1 MSIEETRRMEA
12 ELFGKKFTL
21 ETGRL
26 ARQASG
32 AVLASCGGTTV
43 LATVVASEETIE
55 DDFLPLTINYQEKS
69 FAAGKIPGGYFKRE
83 GRPSEKEILTSRLID
98 RPVRPLIPKSFRYPT
113 QVIITVI
120 SADKE
125 NATDVISV
133 IASSAAIM
141 VSDIPFAGPIAA
153 LTVGKVDG
161 ELVVNPSPS
170 QLEAS
175 TMEITVAGTEEAI
188 VMVEGGAGE
197 VSEAEVV
204 EALTFAHEGIR
215 EIVAFEK
222 RFVEGLGVEKRM
234 LEEAKEENKIADD
247 VRSFALPVLEERDL
261 AASKDQRHKFV
272 KQVRSDAVE
281 KLSESHPEKESEI
294 KKAFDELFKNHVR
307 STIVNDQAR
316 PDGRDYTTVRPI
328 SGEAGFLERTHGSA
342 LFTRGE
348 TQALVA
354 ATLGTSYDEQ
364 RIDSLEGD
372 LTRSFMLHYNFPP
385 YSVGETSHRLGPGRR
400 EIGHGALAARAM
412 KPVLPDKE
420 EFPYTIRIVSEILE
434 SNGSSSMATVCGS
447 SMALMDAGVPIS
459 APVAGIAMGLIK
471 EGEKFVILSDILGDE
486 DHLGDM
492 DFKVAG
498 TEKGITALQMDIKI
512 AGITEAILSTA
523 LEQAR
528 SARIHVLEKMGEII
542 NSPREDL
549 SEYAPR
555 VLTMQLKPDKVKV
568 VIGSGGKTIKK
579 IVEDT
584 GAQIDIEDDGMVKIF
599 SPDYEACRKAQNYIK
614 RIVEDIVAGKL
625 YVGVVKRILDFG
637 AIVEIGPGKDGLLHI
652 SELENRRVANV
663 TDVVKENDEVLVKCL
678 AVERERDGKTRVR
691 LSRKA
696 ALDQNIEDHRVS
708 DE

>member
-1 MSIEETRRMEA
+1 MTEETRVMET
-12 ELFGKKFTL
+12 ELFGKKLRL

-32 AVLASCGGTTV
+32 AVLATCGGTTV
-43 LATVVASEETIE
+43 LATVVASEDTIE

-69 FAAGKIPGGYFKRE
+69 YAAGKIPGGYFKRE

-98 RPVRPLIPKSFRYPT
+98 RPVRPLIPKDFRYPT

-120 SADKE
+120 SADGE
-125 NATDVISV
+125 NATDVLSV

-141 VSDIPFAGPIAA
+141 VSDIPFAGPIGA
-153 LTVGKVDG
+153 LTVGKIDG
-161 ELVVNPSPS
+161 RLVANPSPS
-170 QLEAS
+170 QLENS
-175 TMEITVAGTEEAI
+175 TMEITVAGTEEAV
-188 VMVEGGAGE
+188 VMVEGGARE

-215 EIVAFEK
+215 EIVSFEN
-222 RFVEGLGVEKRM
+222 RFVEGMGAEKRRLDVAEKNEA
-234 LEEAKEENKIADD
+234 LEND
-247 VRSFALPVLEERDL
+247 VRSFALPLLD
-261 AASKDQRHKFV
+261 AAAAGSKTQRKNLV
-272 KQVRSDAVE
+272 RQVREDTVE
-281 KLSESHPEKESEI
+281 KLSETYPDAGPEI
-294 KKAFDELFKNHVR
+294 AKAFEELFKDRVR
-307 STIVNDQAR
+307 EKIASDGTR

-328 SGEAGFLERTHGSA
+328 SGEVGFLERTHGSA

-348 TQALVA
+348 TQAIVV

-364 RIDSLEGD
+364 RIDALEGD
-372 LTRSFMLHYNFPP
+372 QTRSFMLHYNFPP

-400 EIGHGALAARAM
+400 EIGHGALAARAV
-412 KPVLPDKE
+412 KPVLPEKE
-420 EFPYTIRIVSEILE
+420 DFPYTIRVVSEILE
-434 SNGSSSMATVCGS
+434 SNGSSSMATVCGT

-459 APVAGIAMGLIK
+459 APVAGIAMGLIRR
-471 EGEKFVILSDILGDE
+471 GDDFVVLSDILGDE

-498 TEKGITALQMDIKI
+498 TQKGITALQMDIKI

-528 SARIHVLEKMGEII
+528 DSRMHVLGRMEGII
-542 NSPREDL
+542 NTPREDL
-549 SEYAPR
+549 SQYAPR
-555 VLTMQLKPDKVKV
+555 ILTMQLKPEKVKV
-568 VIGSGGKTIKK
+568 VIGSGGKTIRK

-584 GAQIDIEDDGMVKIF
+584 GAQIDIQDDGLVKIF

-614 RIVEDIVAGKL
+614 KIVEDIEAGKL
-625 YVGVVKRILDFG
+625 YVGVVKRVLDFG
-637 AIVEIGPGKDGLLHI
+637 AIVEIGPGKDGLVHI

-663 TDVVKENDEVLVKCL
+663 TDVLNEKDEVLVKCL
-678 AVERERDGKTRVR
+678 AVERDGKVR

-696 ALDQNIEDHRVS
+696 ALDHDIEDYRDS

>member
-1 MSIEETRRMEA
+1 MADETKTMEA
-12 ELFGKKFTL
+12 ELFGRKLRL

-26 ARQASG
+26 AKQASG
-32 AVLASCGGTTV
+32 AALATCGGTTV
-43 LATVVASEETIE
+43 LATVVASEDRIE

-69 FAAGKIPGGYFKRE
+69 YAAGKIPGGYFKRE

-98 RPVRPLIPKSFRYPT
+98 RPVRPLIPKDFRHPT

-120 SADKE
+120 SADGE
-125 NATDVISV
+125 NATDVLSV

-161 ELVVNPSPS
+161 TLVANPTPS
-170 QLEAS
+170 QLETS
-175 TMEITVAGTEEAI
+175 TMEITVAGTEQAI
-188 VMVEGGAGE
+188 VMVEGGARE

-204 EALTFAHEGIR
+204 EALVFAHEGVK
-215 EIVAFEK
+215 EIVSFQNGFLEGIGAEK
-222 RFVEGLGVEKRM
+222 RQPDVPEPD
-234 LEEAKEENKIADD
+234 EALAGD
-247 VRSFALPVLEERDL
+247 VRSFALPLLERGMTAGSKTER
-261 AASKDQRHKFV
+261 RNFV
-272 KQVRSDAVE
+272 RQVRKDTVERFAETYPEDKSVE
-281 KLSESHPEKESEI
+281 K
-294 KKAFDELFKNHVR
+294 AFEELFKDRVR
-307 STIVNDQAR
+307 EKIATEGTR

-328 SGEAGFLERTHGSA
+328 SGEVGFLERTHGSA

-348 TQALVA
+348 TQAIVV

-364 RIDSLEGD
+364 RIDALEGD
-372 LTRSFMLHYNFPP
+372 QTRSFMLHYNFPP

-400 EIGHGALAARAM
+400 EIGHGALAARAV
-412 KPVLPDKE
+412 KPVLPEKE
-420 EFPYTIRIVSEILE
+420 DFPYTIRVVSEILE
-434 SNGSSSMATVCGS
+434 SNGSSSMATVCGT

-471 EGEKFVILSDILGDE
+471 QGDDFVVLSDILGDE

-498 TEKGITALQMDIKI
+498 TEKGITALQMDMKI
-512 AGITEAILSTA
+512 TGITDAILSTA

-528 SARIHVLEKMGEII
+528 ESRMHVLARMEGII

-549 SEYAPR
+549 SQYAPR
-555 VLTMQLKPDKVKV
+555 ILTVQVKPEKVKV

-584 GAQIDIEDDGMVKIF
+584 GAQIDIQDDGLVKIF
-599 SPDYEACRKAQNYIK
+599 SPDYEACRKAQNYIN
-614 RIVEDIVAGKL
+614 RIVEDIEAGKM
-625 YVGVVKRILDFG
+625 YVGVVKRVLDFG

-663 TDVVKENDEVLVKCL
+663 TDVVNEKDEVLVKCL
-678 AVERERDGKTRVR
+678 AVERDGRVR

-696 ALDQNIEDHRVS
+696 ALDHNIEDYRVS

>member
-1 MSIEETRRMEA
+1 MTEETRVMET
-12 ELFGKKFTL
+12 ELFGKKLRL

-32 AVLASCGGTTV
+32 AVLATCGGTTV
-43 LATVVASEETIE
+43 LATVVASEDSIE

-69 FAAGKIPGGYFKRE
+69 YAAGKIPGGYFKRE

-98 RPVRPLIPKSFRYPT
+98 RPVRPLIPKDFRYPT

-120 SADKE
+120 SADGE
-125 NATDVISV
+125 NATDVLSV
-133 IASSAAIM
+133 IASSVAIM
-141 VSDIPFAGPIAA
+141 VSDIPFAGPIGA
-153 LTVGKVDG
+153 LTVGKIDG
-161 ELVVNPSPS
+161 RLVANPSPS
-170 QLEAS
+170 QLEDS
-175 TMEITVAGTEEAI
+175 TMEITVAGTEEAV
-188 VMVEGGAGE
+188 VMVEGGARE
-197 VSEAEVV
+197 VGEAEVV

-215 EIVAFEK
+215 EIVSFEN
-222 RFVEGLGVEKRM
+222 RFVEGIGAEKRRLDVAEKNEA
-234 LEEAKEENKIADD
+234 LEND
-247 VRSFALPVLEERDL
+247 VRSFALPLLDG
-261 AASKDQRHKFV
+261 ADSGSKTQRKNLV
-272 KQVRSDAVE
+272 RQVRDNTVE
-281 KLSESHPEKESEI
+281 KLSETYPDAGPQI
-294 KKAFDELFKNHVR
+294 AKAFEELFKERVR
-307 STIVNDQAR
+307 ERIASDGTR

-328 SGEAGFLERTHGSA
+328 SGEVGFLERTHGSA

-348 TQALVA
+348 TQAIVV

-364 RIDSLEGD
+364 RIDALEGD
-372 LTRSFMLHYNFPP
+372 QTRSFMLHYNFPP

-400 EIGHGALAARAM
+400 EIGHGALAARAV
-412 KPVLPDKE
+412 KPVLPGKE
-420 EFPYTIRIVSEILE
+420 DFPYTIRVVSEILE
-434 SNGSSSMATVCGS
+434 SNGSSSMATVCGT

-459 APVAGIAMGLIK
+459 APVAGIAMGLIRR
-471 EGEKFVILSDILGDE
+471 GDDFVVLSDILGDE

-498 TEKGITALQMDIKI
+498 TQKGITALQMDIKI

-528 SARIHVLEKMGEII
+528 DSRMHVLGRMEGII
-542 NSPREDL
+542 NTPREDL
-549 SEYAPR
+549 SQYAPR
-555 VLTMQLKPDKVKV
+555 ILTMQLKPEKVKV
-568 VIGSGGKTIKK
+568 VIGSGGKTIRK

-584 GAQIDIEDDGMVKIF
+584 GAQIDIQDDGLVKIF

-614 RIVEDIVAGKL
+614 KIVEDIEAGKL

-637 AIVEIGPGKDGLLHI
+637 AIVEIGPGKDGLVHI

-663 TDVVKENDEVLVKCL
+663 TDVLNEKDEVLVKCL
-678 AVERERDGKTRVR
+678 AVERDGKVR

-696 ALDQNIEDHRVS
+696 ALDHDIEDYRAS

>member
-1 MSIEETRRMEA
+1 MADETRTMET
-12 ELFGKKFTL
+12 ELFGKKLRL

-26 ARQASG
+26 AKQASG
-32 AVLASCGGTTV
+32 AALATCGGTTV
-43 LATVVASEETIE
+43 LATVVASEDRIE

-69 FAAGKIPGGYFKRE
+69 YAAGKIPGGYFKRE

-98 RPVRPLIPKSFRYPT
+98 RPVRPLIPKDFRYPT

-120 SADKE
+120 SADGE
-125 NATDVISV
+125 NPTDVLSV

-161 ELVVNPSPS
+161 TLVVNPSPS
-170 QLEAS
+170 QLETS
-175 TMEITVAGTEEAI
+175 TMEITAAGTEQAI
-188 VMVEGGAGE
+188 VMVEGGARE

-204 EALTFAHEGIR
+204 EALAFAHEGIK
-215 EIVAFEK
+215 EIVSFQNGFLEGIGAEK
-222 RFVEGLGVEKRM
+222 RQLDVPETNDAL
-234 LEEAKEENKIADD
+234 ADD
-247 VRSFALPVLEERDL
+247 VRSFALPLLESGMT
-261 AASKDQRHKFV
+261 AASKTERKNLV
-272 KQVRSDAVE
+272 RQVRKDTVERFAETYPEDKSVE
-281 KLSESHPEKESEI
+281 K
-294 KKAFDELFKNHVR
+294 AFEELFKDRVR
-307 STIVNDQAR
+307 ERIATEGTR

-328 SGEAGFLERTHGSA
+328 SGEVGFLERTHGSA

-348 TQALVA
+348 TQAIVV

-364 RIDSLEGD
+364 RIDALEGD
-372 LTRSFMLHYNFPP
+372 QTRSFMLHYNFPP

-400 EIGHGALAARAM
+400 EIGHGALAARAV
-412 KPVLPDKE
+412 KPVMPEKE
-420 EFPYTIRIVSEILE
+420 DFPYTIRVVSEILE
-434 SNGSSSMATVCGS
+434 SNGSSSMATVCGT

-471 EGEKFVILSDILGDE
+471 QGDDFVVLSDILGDE

-498 TEKGITALQMDIKI
+498 TSKGITALQMDMKI
-512 AGITEAILSTA
+512 TGITDAILSTA

-528 SARIHVLEKMGEII
+528 ESRMHVLERMEGII
-542 NSPREDL
+542 NAPREDL
-549 SEYAPR
+549 SQYAPR
-555 VLTMQLKPDKVKV
+555 ILTVQVKPEKVKV

-584 GAQIDIEDDGMVKIF
+584 GAQIDIQDDGLVKIF
-599 SPDYEACRKAQNYIK
+599 SPDYEACKKAQNYIN
-614 RIVEDIVAGKL
+614 RIVEDIEAGKM
-625 YVGVVKRILDFG
+625 YVGVVKRVLDFG

-663 TDVVKENDEVLVKCL
+663 TDVVNEKDEVLVKCL
-678 AVERERDGKTRVR
+678 AVERDGRVR

-696 ALDQNIEDHRVS
+696 ALDHNIEDYRVS

>member
-1 MSIEETRRMEA
+1 MADETKTMEA
-12 ELFGKKFTL
+12 ELFGKNLRL

-26 ARQASG
+26 AKQASG
-32 AVLASCGGTTV
+32 AALATCGGTTV
-43 LATVVASEETIE
+43 LATVVASEDSIE

-69 FAAGKIPGGYFKRE
+69 YAAGKIPGGYFKRE

-98 RPVRPLIPKSFRYPT
+98 RPVRPLIPKDFRYPT

-120 SADKE
+120 SADGE
-125 NATDVISV
+125 NATDVLSV

-161 ELVVNPSPS
+161 TLVANPTPS
-170 QLEAS
+170 QLETS
-175 TMEITVAGTEEAI
+175 TMEITVAGTERAI
-188 VMVEGGAGE
+188 VMVEGGARE

-204 EALTFAHEGIR
+204 EALAFAHEGIK
-215 EIVAFEK
+215 EIVSFQNGFLEGIGAEK
-222 RFVEGLGVEKRM
+222 RQLDAAETNEA
-234 LEEAKEENKIADD
+234 LEND
-247 VRSFALPVLEERDL
+247 VRSFALPLLERGMTAGSKTERRNL
-261 AASKDQRHKFV
+261 VR
-272 KQVRSDAVE
+272 QVRKDTVERFAETYPEDKSVE
-281 KLSESHPEKESEI
+281 K
-294 KKAFDELFKNHVR
+294 AFEELFKDRVR
-307 STIVNDQAR
+307 ERIATEGTR

-328 SGEAGFLERTHGSA
+328 SGEVGFLERTHGSA

-348 TQALVA
+348 TQAIVV

-364 RIDSLEGD
+364 RIDALEGD
-372 LTRSFMLHYNFPP
+372 QTRSFMLHYNFPP

-400 EIGHGALAARAM
+400 EIGHGALAARAV
-412 KPVLPDKE
+412 KPVLPEKE
-420 EFPYTIRIVSEILE
+420 DFPYTIRVVSEILE
-434 SNGSSSMATVCGS
+434 SNGSSSMATVCGT

-471 EGEKFVILSDILGDE
+471 QGDDFVVLSDILGDE

-512 AGITEAILSTA
+512 AGITDAILSAA

-528 SARIHVLEKMGEII
+528 ESRMHVLARMEGII
-542 NSPREDL
+542 NAPREDL
-549 SEYAPR
+549 SQYAPR
-555 VLTMQLKPDKVKV
+555 ILTVQVKPEKVKV

-584 GAQIDIEDDGMVKIF
+584 GAQIDIQDDGLVKIF
-599 SPDYEACRKAQNYIK
+599 SPDYEACKKAQNYIN
-614 RIVEDIVAGKL
+614 RIVEDIEAGKM
-625 YVGVVKRILDFG
+625 YVGVVKRVLDFG

-663 TDVVKENDEVLVKCL
+663 TDVVNEKDEVLVKCL
-678 AVERERDGKTRVR
+678 AVERDGKVR

-696 ALDQNIEDHRVS
+696 ALDHNIEDYRVS

>member
-1 MSIEETRRMEA
+1 MTEETRVMET
-12 ELFGKKFTL
+12 ELFGKKLRL

-32 AVLASCGGTTV
+32 AVLATCGGTTV
-43 LATVVASEETIE
+43 LATVVASEDTIE

-69 FAAGKIPGGYFKRE
+69 YAAGKIPGGYFKRE

-98 RPVRPLIPKSFRYPT
+98 RPVRPLIPKDFRYPT

-120 SADKE
+120 SADGE
-125 NATDVISV
+125 NATDVLSV

-141 VSDIPFAGPIAA
+141 VSDIPFAGPIGA
-153 LTVGKVDG
+153 LTVGKIDG
-161 ELVVNPSPS
+161 GLVANPSPS
-170 QLEAS
+170 QLENS
-175 TMEITVAGTEEAI
+175 TMEITVAGTEEAV
-188 VMVEGGAGE
+188 VMVEGGARE

-215 EIVAFEK
+215 EIVSFEN
-222 RFVEGLGVEKRM
+222 RFVEGVGAEKRRLDVAEKNEA
-234 LEEAKEENKIADD
+234 LEND
-247 VRSFALPVLEERDL
+247 VRSFALPLLD
-261 AASKDQRHKFV
+261 AADAGSKIQRKNLV
-272 KQVRSDAVE
+272 RQVREDTVE
-281 KLSESHPEKESEI
+281 KLSETYPDAVPQI
-294 KKAFDELFKNHVR
+294 AKAFEELFKDRVR
-307 STIVNDQAR
+307 EKIASDGTR

-328 SGEAGFLERTHGSA
+328 SGEVGFLERTHGSA

-348 TQALVA
+348 TQAIVV

-364 RIDSLEGD
+364 RIDALEGD
-372 LTRSFMLHYNFPP
+372 QTRSFMLHYNFPP

-400 EIGHGALAARAM
+400 EIGHGALAARAV
-412 KPVLPDKE
+412 KPVLPEKE
-420 EFPYTIRIVSEILE
+420 DFPYTIRVVSEILE
-434 SNGSSSMATVCGS
+434 SNGSSSMATVCGT

-459 APVAGIAMGLIK
+459 APVAGIAMGLIRR
-471 EGEKFVILSDILGDE
+471 GDDFVVLSDILGDE

-498 TEKGITALQMDIKI
+498 TQKGITALQMDIKI

-528 SARIHVLEKMGEII
+528 DSRMHVLGRMEGII
-542 NSPREDL
+542 NTPREDL
-549 SEYAPR
+549 SQYAPR
-555 VLTMQLKPDKVKV
+555 ILTMQLKPEKVKV
-568 VIGSGGKTIKK
+568 VIGSGGKTIRK

-584 GAQIDIEDDGMVKIF
+584 GAQIDIQDDGLVKIF

-614 RIVEDIVAGKL
+614 KIVEDIEAGKL
-625 YVGVVKRILDFG
+625 YVGVVKRVLDFG
-637 AIVEIGPGKDGLLHI
+637 AIVEIGPGKDGLVHI

-663 TDVVKENDEVLVKCL
+663 TDVLNEKDEVLVKCL
-678 AVERERDGKTRVR
+678 AVERDGKVR

-696 ALDQNIEDHRVS
+696 ALDHDIEDYRDS

>member
-1 MSIEETRRMEA
+1 MTEETRVMET
-12 ELFGKKFTL
+12 ELFGKKLRL

-32 AVLASCGGTTV
+32 AVLATCGGTTV
-43 LATVVASEETIE
+43 LATVVASEDTIE

-69 FAAGKIPGGYFKRE
+69 YAAGKIPGGYFKRE

-98 RPVRPLIPKSFRYPT
+98 RPVRPLIPKDFRYPT

-120 SADKE
+120 SADGE
-125 NATDVISV
+125 NATDVLSV

-141 VSDIPFAGPIAA
+141 VSDIPFAGPIGA
-153 LTVGKVDG
+153 LTVGKIDG
-161 ELVVNPSPS
+161 GLVANPSPS
-170 QLEAS
+170 QLENS
-175 TMEITVAGTEEAI
+175 TMEITVAGTEEAV
-188 VMVEGGAGE
+188 VMVEGGARE

-215 EIVAFEK
+215 EIVSFEN
-222 RFVEGLGVEKRM
+222 RFVEGVDAEKRRLDVAEKNEA
-234 LEEAKEENKIADD
+234 LEND
-247 VRSFALPVLEERDL
+247 VRSFALPLLDD
-261 AASKDQRHKFV
+261 ADAGSKIQRKNLV
-272 KQVRSDAVE
+272 RQVREDTVE
-281 KLSESHPEKESEI
+281 KLSETYPDAGPQI
-294 KKAFDELFKNHVR
+294 AKAFEELFKDRVR
-307 STIVNDQAR
+307 ERIASDGTR

-328 SGEAGFLERTHGSA
+328 SGEVGFLERTHGSA

-348 TQALVA
+348 TQAIVV

-364 RIDSLEGD
+364 RIDALEGD
-372 LTRSFMLHYNFPP
+372 QTRSFMLHYNFPP

-400 EIGHGALAARAM
+400 EIGHGALAARAV
-412 KPVLPDKE
+412 KPVLPEKE
-420 EFPYTIRIVSEILE
+420 DFPYTIRVVSEILE
-434 SNGSSSMATVCGS
+434 SNGSSSMATVCGT

-459 APVAGIAMGLIK
+459 APVAGIAMGLIRR
-471 EGEKFVILSDILGDE
+471 GDDFVVLSDILGDE

-498 TEKGITALQMDIKI
+498 TQKGITALQMDIKI

-528 SARIHVLEKMGEII
+528 DSRMHVLGRMEGII
-542 NSPREDL
+542 NTPREDL
-549 SEYAPR
+549 SQYAPR
-555 VLTMQLKPDKVKV
+555 ILTMQLKPEKVKV
-568 VIGSGGKTIKK
+568 VIGSGGKTIRK

-584 GAQIDIEDDGMVKIF
+584 GAQIDIQDDGLVKIF

-614 RIVEDIVAGKL
+614 KIVEDIEAGKL
-625 YVGVVKRILDFG
+625 YVGVVKRVLDFG
-637 AIVEIGPGKDGLLHI
+637 AIVEIGPGKDGLVHI

-663 TDVVKENDEVLVKCL
+663 TDVLNEKDEVLVKCL
-678 AVERERDGKTRVR
+678 AVERDGKVR

-696 ALDQNIEDHRVS
+696 ALDHDIEDYRDS

>member
-1 MSIEETRRMEA
+1 MADETRTMET
-12 ELFGKKFTL
+12 ELFGKKLRL

-26 ARQASG
+26 AKQASG
-32 AVLASCGGTTV
+32 AALATCGGTTV
-43 LATVVASEETIE
+43 LATVVASEDRIE
-55 DDFLPLTINYQEKS
+55 DDFLPLTINYQEKAY
-69 FAAGKIPGGYFKRE
+69 AAGKIPGGYFKRE

-98 RPVRPLIPKSFRYPT
+98 RPVRPLIPKDFRYPT

-120 SADKE
+120 SADGE
-125 NATDVISV
+125 NPTDVLSV

-161 ELVVNPSPS
+161 TLVVNPSPS
-170 QLEAS
+170 QLETSA
-175 TMEITVAGTEEAI
+175 MEITAAGTEQAI
-188 VMVEGGAGE
+188 VMVEGGARE

-204 EALTFAHEGIR
+204 EALAFAHEGIK
-215 EIVAFEK
+215 EIVSFQNGFLEGIGAEK
-222 RFVEGLGVEKRM
+222 RQPDVPETNDAL
-234 LEEAKEENKIADD
+234 ADD
-247 VRSFALPVLEERDL
+247 VRSFALPLLESGMT
-261 AASKDQRHKFV
+261 AASKTERKNLV
-272 KQVRSDAVE
+272 RQVRKDTVERFAETYPEDKSVE
-281 KLSESHPEKESEI
+281 K
-294 KKAFDELFKNHVR
+294 AFEELFKDRVR
-307 STIVNDQAR
+307 ERIATEGTR

-328 SGEAGFLERTHGSA
+328 SGEVGFLERTHGSA

-348 TQALVA
+348 TQAIVV

-364 RIDSLEGD
+364 RIDALEGD
-372 LTRSFMLHYNFPP
+372 QTRSFMLHYNFPP

-400 EIGHGALAARAM
+400 EIGHGALAARAV
-412 KPVLPDKE
+412 KPVMPGKE
-420 EFPYTIRIVSEILE
+420 DFPYTIRVVSEILE
-434 SNGSSSMATVCGS
+434 SNGSSSMATVCGT

-471 EGEKFVILSDILGDE
+471 QGDDFVVLSDILGDE

-498 TEKGITALQMDIKI
+498 TSKGITALQMDMKI
-512 AGITEAILSTA
+512 TGITDAILSTA

-528 SARIHVLEKMGEII
+528 ESRMHVLERMEGII
-542 NSPREDL
+542 NAPREDL
-549 SEYAPR
+549 SQYAPR
-555 VLTMQLKPDKVKV
+555 ILTVQVKPEKVKV

-584 GAQIDIEDDGMVKIF
+584 GAQIDIQDDGLVKIF
-599 SPDYEACRKAQNYIK
+599 SPDYEACKKAQNYIN
-614 RIVEDIVAGKL
+614 RIVEDIEAGKM
-625 YVGVVKRILDFG
+625 YVGVVKRVLDFG

-663 TDVVKENDEVLVKCL
+663 TDVVNEKDEVLVKCL
-678 AVERERDGKTRVR
+678 AVERDGRVR

-696 ALDQNIEDHRVS
+696 ALDHNIEDYRVS

>member
-1 MSIEETRRMEA
+1 MTEQTREMEA
-12 ELFGKKFTL
+12 ELFGNKLRL

-26 ARQASG
+26 AKQANG

-43 LATVVASEETIE
+43 LATVVASEEKIE
-55 DDFLPLTINYQEKS
+55 DDFLPLTVNYQEKS
-69 FAAGKIPGGYFKRE
+69 YAAGKIPGGYFKRE

-98 RPVRPLIPKSFRYPT
+98 RPVRPLIPKGFSYPT

-120 SADKE
+120 SADGE
-125 NATDVISV
+125 NATDVLSV
-133 IASSAAIM
+133 IASSAALM

-161 ELVVNPSPS
+161 ELVVNPTPE
-170 QLEAS
+170 QLETS

-188 VMVEGGAGE
+188 VMVEGGAKE

-204 EALTFAHEGIR
+204 EALMFAHEGIK
-215 EIVAFEK
+215 EIVSFEN
-222 RFVEGLGVEKRM
+222 RFVEGIGKEKREVPATETDDA
-234 LEEAKEENKIADD
+234 LEDEVRSSVLPSLEQGIVADSKDGRKELIKKTYEEAVKKLIDDRPEDKSKID
-247 VRSFALPVLEERDL
+247 
-261 AASKDQRHKFV
+261 
-272 KQVRSDAVE
+272 
-281 KLSESHPEKESEI
+281 
-294 KKAFDELFKNHVR
+294 KAFDEAIKDSVR
-307 STIVNDQAR
+307 SKIVEGTR

-328 SGEAGFLERTHGSA
+328 TGEVGLLERTHGSA

-348 TQALVA
+348 TQAIVVS
-354 ATLGTSYDEQ
+354 TLGSSYDEQ
-364 RIDSLEGD
+364 RIDALEGD
-372 LTRSFMLHYNFPP
+372 ETRSFMLHYNFPP
-385 YSVGETSHRLGPGRR
+385 YSVGETSFRLGPGRR
-400 EIGHGALAARAM
+400 EIGHGALAARAI

-420 EFPYTIRIVSEILE
+420 DFPYTIRIVSEILE

-447 SMALMDAGVPIS
+447 SMSLMDAGVPIS

-471 EGEKFVILSDILGDE
+471 EGDNFVVLSDILGDE

-498 TEKGITALQMDIKI
+498 TQIGITALQMDIKI
-512 AGITEAILSTA
+512 TGINESILTTA
-523 LEQAR
+523 LAQAKDGR
-528 SARIHVLEKMGEII
+528 MHILGKMEETISGPKE
-542 NSPREDL
+542 EL

-555 VLTMQLKPDKVKV
+555 ILTIQVKPDKVKV

-584 GAQIDIEDDGMVKIF
+584 GAQIDIQDDGLVKIF
-599 SPDYEACRKAQNYIK
+599 SPDYEACKKAESIIK

-637 AIVEIGPGKDGLLHI
+637 AIVELGPGKDGLLHI
-652 SELENRRVANV
+652 SELENRRVEKV
-663 TDVVKENDEVLVKCL
+663 TDILNEKDEVLVKCL
-678 AVERERDGKTRVR
+678 AVERDGRVR

-696 ALDQNIEDHRVS
+696 ALDQNIEDYRVS
-708 DE
+708 D

>member
-1 MSIEETRRMEA
+1 MRDMEA
-12 ELFGKKFTL
+12 ELFGTKLRL

-26 ARQASG
+26 AKQANG

-43 LATVVASEETIE
+43 LATVVASEEKIE

-69 FAAGKIPGGYFKRE
+69 YAAGKIPGGYFKRE

-98 RPVRPLIPKSFRYPT
+98 RPVRPLIPKGFSYPT

-120 SADKE
+120 SADGE
-125 NATDVISV
+125 NATDVLSV
-133 IASSAAIM
+133 IASSAALM

-161 ELVVNPSPS
+161 NLVINPSPE
-170 QLEAS
+170 QLETS
-175 TMEITVAGTEEAI
+175 TMEITVAGTSEAI
-188 VMVEGGAGE
+188 VMVEGGARE

-204 EALTFAHEGIR
+204 EALMFAHDGIK
-215 EIVAFEK
+215 EIVSFES
-222 RFVEGLGVEKRM
+222 RFVEGIGKEKRQIPAVETDDA
-234 LEEAKEENKIADD
+234 LEGEVRSSALALLEQGIVADSKDGRKDLIKQTYEEAIKKLIEDRPEDKSKID
-247 VRSFALPVLEERDL
+247 
-261 AASKDQRHKFV
+261 
-272 KQVRSDAVE
+272 
-281 KLSESHPEKESEI
+281 
-294 KKAFDELFKNHVR
+294 KAFDELIKDSVR
-307 STIVNDQAR
+307 SKIVEGTR
-316 PDGRDYTTVRPI
+316 PDGRDYTTVRSI
-328 SGEAGFLERTHGSA
+328 WGEVGFLERTHGSA

-348 TQALVA
+348 TQAIVV

-364 RIDSLEGD
+364 RIDALEGD
-372 LTRSFMLHYNFPP
+372 QTRSFMLHYNFPP
-385 YSVGETSHRLGPGRR
+385 YSVGETSNRLGPGRR
-400 EIGHGALAARAM
+400 EIGHGALAARAI

-447 SMALMDAGVPIS
+447 SMSLMDAGVPIS

-471 EGEKFVILSDILGDE
+471 EGDNFVILSDILGDE

-498 TEKGITALQMDIKI
+498 TQGGITALQMDIKI
-512 AGITEAILSTA
+512 TGITEDILTTA
-523 LEQAR
+523 LAQAR
-528 SARIHVLEKMGEII
+528 DGRMHILGKMDEVISG
-542 NSPREDL
+542 PREEL
-549 SEYAPR
+549 SDYAPR
-555 VLTMQLKPDKVKV
+555 ILTVQLKPEKVKV

-584 GAQIDIEDDGMVKIF
+584 GAQIDIQDDGLVKIF
-599 SPDYEACRKAQNYIK
+599 SPDYEACKKAENIIK

-637 AIVEIGPGKDGLLHI
+637 AIVELGPGKDGLLHI
-652 SELENRRVANV
+652 SELENRRVEKV
-663 TDVVKENDEVLVKCL
+663 TDILNEKDEVLVKCL
-678 AVERERDGKTRVR
+678 AVERDGRVR

-696 ALDQNIEDHRVS
+696 ALDQNIEDYRVS
-708 DE
+708 D